1 MLTLKPR
8 LRPAL
13 LFVLAGAL
21 PVMAQAGNGRFP
33 LLREE
38 ITAALQKA
46 GLTVAAPQIEIP
58 PLLTA
63 SQQRPALQVTAAE
76 MLPDRRLR
84 VRLSCVQV
92 SECQPFLATV
102 TLPEKANALENISAL
117 RSSFSPRLPIQTVR
131 SPGLRAGQR
140 ATLLMEDEHMRI
152 ALPIVSIDSGP
163 VGSEVRVSSLDR
175 KQSFRGT
182 VLDAQTV
189 RGSLR

>member
-1 MLTLKPR
+1 MLALNPR

-13 LFVLAGAL
+13 LLVLAGA
-21 PVMAQAGNGRFP
+21 PYTMAQSGNGRFP

-38 ITAALQKA
+38 ITVTLQKA
-46 GLTVAAPQIEIP
+46 GLTVAAPQIELP
-58 PLLTA
+58 PSITA
-63 SQQRPALQVTAAE
+63 SRQSPALHVTAAE
-76 MLPDRRLR
+76 MLPDSRLR
-84 VRLSCVQV
+84 VRLACVQA

-117 RSSFSPRLPIQTVR
+117 RSSFSPTLPIRTVE

-152 ALPIVSIDSGP
+152 ALPIVSIDSGS